1 MCMNKLLVSI
11 YVVRLDEEYDLNI
24 PIGIKVS
31 DAIKIIIKTIKD
43 LRGDDYST
51 SGSENLYR
59 YDGYLINVNNLV
71 KFSGITNGMKLML
84 L

>member
-1 MCMNKLLVSI
+1 MNKLLVSI

-31 DAIKIIIKTIKD
+31 DAIKIIIKTVKD
-43 LRGDDYST
+43 LVGDDYSI
-51 SGSENLYR
+51 SGNENLYR

>member
-31 DAIKIIIKTIKD
+31 DAIKIIIKTVKD
-43 LRGDDYST
+43 LVGDDYST
-51 SGSENLYR
+51 SGNENLYR
-59 YDGYLINVNNLV
+59 
-71 KFSGITNGMKLML
+71 
-84 L
+84 